1 MMIRTEPELE
11 ALLAEPYPED
21 RVALSSLSGNL
32 MLLGAGG
39 KMGPSLARRA
49 RVAAPDAL
57 NIIAVSRSKVEVDG
71 VESISAD
78 LLERGALD
86 RLPDAG
92 HVIYFAARKFGT
104 AEDSS
109 ATWATNSALPGLV
122 AQRYASSKIISWSTG
137 NVYPLT
143 PVAAGGATEQTPLAP
158 VGEYGQSALARER
171 VFEYFSRRN
180 HTPLCLLR
188 LNYAIDLR
196 YGVLVDLAQK
206 ILRRE
211 PIDVSMGHVN
221 IIWQGDANSICLR
234 SFSLCDSPPRPLNV
248 TGLETLSVRALAS
261 RLAAALE
268 TQVEFTG
275 QESPDALLSN
285 ASECARLF
293 GPPRVSV
300 DEMIAWVAHWM
311 GQGGSLLNKPTHFEV
326 RDGRF

>member
-1 MMIRTEPELE
+1 MIHTEAELE

-21 RVALSSLSGNL
+21 RAALASLQGNL
-32 MLLGAGG
+32 ILLGAGG

-49 RVAAPDAL
+49 RLAAPASL
-57 NIIAVSRSKVEVDG
+57 NIIAVSRSRVDVPG

-86 RLPDAG
+86 KLPDAD
-92 HVIYFAARKFGT
+92 HVIYLAARKFGT

-122 AQRYASSKIISWSTG
+122 AQRYANSRIISWSTG

-143 PVAAGGATEQTPLAP
+143 PASSGGATEQTPLAP

-171 VFEYFSRRN
+171 VFDYFSRR
-180 HTPLCLLR
+180 HATPVCLLR

-206 ILRRE
+206 VLRRE
-211 PIDVSMGHVN
+211 PIDLSMGYVN
-221 IIWQGDANSICLR
+221 VIWQGDANSICLR
-234 SFSLCDSPPRPLNV
+234 SFALCSSPPRALNV
-248 TGLETLSVRALAS
+248 TGPATLSVRELALRFA
-261 RLAAALE
+261 RE
-268 TQVEFTG
+268 FDTTVEFDKT
-275 QESPDALLSN
+275 ESPDALLSN
-285 ASECARLF
+285 AAECAQLF
-293 GPPRVSV
+293 GPPRVSL
-300 DEMIAWVAHWM
+300 DQMITWVAHWIRFVKV
-311 GQGGSLLNKPTHFEV
+311 SLDKPTHFEV